1 MYFPLG
7 IFSIAS
13 YVGTN
18 HGIGWNK
25 IESLLLR
32 CWGEKVRL
40 EFCQGS
46 LRKLWNQLDPVV
58 VAIRKAMLMCYT
70 VDPMK
75 FPSSK
80 AVATF
85 LDVEFKHL

>member
-1 MYFPLG
+1 MSLTTYLSKWMYFPLG

-46 LRKLWNQLDPVV
+46 LRKSWNQLIQLLLRPERLCSC
-58 VAIRKAMLMCYT
+58 AIQRIQ
-70 VDPMK
+70 
-75 FPSSK
+75 
-80 AVATF
+80 
-85 LDVEFKHL
+85 